1 MVAARRRNSTHHCG
15 PQLLPRLQRL
25 PPSSTPSPPL
35 LIFGGWR
42 RIQGKSPKAAARRT
56 GRKGWALLVGRRLGF
71 GDARV
76 GGWDS
81 VQGRVEAIRDT
92 STAGRGPS
100 WLASA
105 MGPAR
110 LAPARVTVGKKERQ
124 GKRDKVAD
132 GWGPHVSGCGGLAG
146 QLVMVG

>member
-1 MVAARRRNSTHHCG
+1 MGGGAA
-15 PQLLPRLQRL
+15 
-25 PPSSTPSPPL
+25 
-35 LIFGGWR
+35 
-42 RIQGKSPKAAARRT
+42 T
-56 GRKGWALLVGRRLGF
+56 GRPVGGGFKGRLLGF

-81 VQGRVEAIRDT
+81 VQGRVEAIRGT
-92 STAGRGPS
+92 STAGRGRS

-132 GWGPHVSGCGGLAG
+132 GWGPHVYGCGGLAG
-146 QLVMVG
+146 RLVMVG